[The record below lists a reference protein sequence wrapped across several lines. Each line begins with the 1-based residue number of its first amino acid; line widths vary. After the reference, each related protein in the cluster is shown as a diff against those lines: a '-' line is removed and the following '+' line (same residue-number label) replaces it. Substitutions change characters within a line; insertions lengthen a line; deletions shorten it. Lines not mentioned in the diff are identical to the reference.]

1 MHFGIMA
8 LMDTYCHLI
17 ENRDCSKTYH
27 KSDNL
32 HIKKRANQFFVDI
45 NTCRPP

>member
-8 LMDTYCHLI
+8 LMDAYCHLI
-17 ENRDCSKTYH
+17 ENSDCSKTYH

-32 HIKKRANQFFVDI
+32 HIKKTGKSVF
-45 NTCRPP
+45 C